1 MSHPIKRALENS
13 AWVFTLV
20 LVLLSAWGA
29 GRCVCQMMTRLRE
42 SSALTELVAQ
52 LETNA
57 LAMERSLLGLAQADH
72 PKMRYAGYD
81 PQSLYRDLQAAHR
94 AASACAE
101 AIETRTAGQL
111 SLETGAALMR
121 LQAAWQ
127 QTDAALSDY
136 LHQGQPALLSLST
149 LRAFS
154 FQGQLSLTAAVED
167 FRRVYQRE
175 QQRALAGMLWE
186 ILGYFVL
193 QLASAGL
200 LLWLIWRRYGA
211 PAKWLRAVL
220 RQPDHAP
227 SYGARLKETEWGD
240 LYERL
245 HTQERRLR
253 EAERFLRDWAMGRTP
268 APIQPTDAADPLAR
282 SSQWVLQRMQ
292 REDSTQE
299 RAS

>member
-1 MSHPIKRALENS
+1 MSHPLKRALENGTWMF
-13 AWVFTLV
+13 ALA

-29 GRCVCQMMTRLRE
+29 GRTVCQMMTLLRE
-42 SSALTELVAQ
+42 QSVLSELLAQ
-52 LETNA
+52 LETST
-57 LAMERSLLGLAQADH
+57 LTMERSLLGLAQADH
-72 PKMRYAGYD
+72 PKVRYAGYD
-81 PQSLYRDLQAAHR
+81 PQSLYRDLQGAQR
-94 AASACAE
+94 VASACAE
-101 AIETRTAGQL
+101 AIETRTAGKV
-111 SLETGAALMR
+111 SLETDAALMR

-154 FQGQLSLTAAVED
+154 FQGQLSLAAAVED
-167 FRRVYQRE
+167 FRRAYQIE
-175 QQRALAGMLWE
+175 QQTALARGLWE
-186 ILGYFVL
+186 MLGYFVL
-193 QLASAGL
+193 QLVSTVL
-200 LLWLIWRRYGA
+200 LLWLVWQRYGA
-211 PAKWLRAVL
+211 PARWLRAL
-220 RQPDHAP
+220 LHQPDRAP
-227 SYGARLKETEWGD
+227 SYEARLKETEWGE

-245 HTQERRLR
+245 HAQEQRLR

-292 REDSTQE
+292 REDATHE